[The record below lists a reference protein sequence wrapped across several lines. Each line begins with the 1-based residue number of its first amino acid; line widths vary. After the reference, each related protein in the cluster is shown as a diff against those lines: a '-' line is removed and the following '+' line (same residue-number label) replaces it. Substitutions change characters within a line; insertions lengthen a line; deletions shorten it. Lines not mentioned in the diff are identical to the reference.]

1 LRQGDRLTIKIE
13 SMAFGGEG
21 VGRIDNFVVF
31 VPFAAPGDEL
41 EIVITELKKKY
52 ARGKIL
58 KIINPSTLRTK
69 PLCEYYERCGGC
81 CYQHIDYVYQL
92 ALKKEQVKD
101 AFQKI
106 GKIAAPPVLDTI
118 ASPEIYH
125 YRGKAQCHAEKKG
138 EAFNLGF
145 LDISGGRLVDIG
157 RCEIMEETINEKLI
171 ELREKLIRQNIRD
184 DRLTLWSD
192 SFAKQTEGEGHLK
205 RVVKG
210 REFLVPDDGF
220 FQANIFLADII
231 VDEICR
237 LASLSPVN
245 TLIDAFCGCGFFALF
260 LSAYAEKIIGIE
272 WNENSVKFARINAE
286 KQNIRNAEFIAGDVE
301 KVLSEGLSALG
312 SMLDLIILDPPRIGC
327 SAQVLQSIGILKP
340 RRIIY
345 VSCNPATQARDV
357 KILAQYGYTL
367 RSLLPFDMFPQTY
380 HIEVIGLLE
389 YNGKM

>member
-1 LRQGDRLTIKIE
+1 MRIGDRLKIKIE
-13 SMAFGGEG
+13 RIAFGGEG

-41 EIVITELKKKY
+41 EIVVTELKKKY
-52 ARGKIL
+52 AHGKII
-58 KIINPSTLRTK
+58 KIINPSTIRTE
-69 PLCEYYERCGGC
+69 PLCKYYERCGGC
-81 CYQHIDYVYQL
+81 CYQHIDYTHQL
-92 ALKKEQVKD
+92 DLKKKQVED

-106 GKIAAPPVLDTI
+106 GKIAAPPVHNTI

-138 EAFNLGF
+138 AEFQLGF

-157 RCEIMEETINEKLI
+157 RCEIMEETINDKLI
-171 ELREKLIRQNIRD
+171 ESRERLILQNIRD
-184 DRLTLWSD
+184 ARLTLWSD
-192 SFAKQTEGEGHLK
+192 LFAKQTEGEGQLK

-220 FQANIFLADII
+220 FQANIFLADIM
-231 VDEICR
+231 VDEVCR
-237 LASLSPVN
+237 LAALSPVN
-245 TLIDAFCGCGFFALF
+245 TLIDAFCGCGLFAIF
-260 LSAYAEKIIGIE
+260 LSTYAEKIIGIE
-272 WNENSVKFARINAE
+272 WNEKSIKFARINAE

-327 SAQVLQSIGILKP
+327 SAQVLQSTGILKP

-389 YNGKM
+389 YSGKI